1 MLQYS
6 RVYIYE
12 WTSVRPNNFFLL
24 STVPKSSHY
33 DVIFYWSST
42 NDIDRKLFASLII
55 NIFIYQWLYTYHCY
69 YILQFLNF
77 SSIISVPFLL
87 YIEGLY
93 KYIYLC
99 TSIHSELIYQT
110 IVFSL
115 IQHCYCVVIKWFS
128 SVRDLETVRSSK

>member
-1 MLQYS
+1 MII
-6 RVYIYE
+6 YI
-12 WTSVRPNNFFLL
+12 SLL
-24 STVPKSSHY
+24 LYLTV
-33 DVIFYWSST
+33 F
-42 NDIDRKLFASLII
+42 
-55 NIFIYQWLYTYHCY
+55 
-69 YILQFLNF
+69 NF

-115 IQHCYCVVIKWFS
+115 IQHCYCVVINWFS